1 MMVISVESDLKK
13 PIEDYLER
21 GLIPDDAM
29 EAKMLVREAAKYTM
43 VEDQLYRK
51 GLHSPM
57 LRCLNPN
64 EAGYVLAEPSFIPSQ
79 PLGHFTNGAWTFGAI
94 QDKTGQLRWL
104 IVAVDYFT
112 KWIEAEPLT
121 TISSARVQRFV
132 EVNIIT
138 RFGAPA
144 EIVTDNGT
152 QFTGVG
158 FRDLIYEYGIQHH
171 FASVEHPQSNGQA
184 EAANKVILEG
194 LKKRMLEADTS
205 WADQLPFVL
214 WGNRT
219 TAQTSTQETPYR
231 LAYGCESMIPVE
243 IGMMSWRR
251 KSILSQGET
260 ANNEALAV
268 EMHLADEAR
277 VTAHCRDIA
286 MKQLIAARYNKKVRP
301 RTFQPG
307 CLVLRRADIGNKNS
321 KDGKPS

>member
-1 MMVISVESDLKK
+1 MPELFGR
-13 PIEDYLER
+13 P
-21 GLIPDDAM
+21 
-29 EAKMLVREAAKYTM
+29 
-43 VEDQLYRK
+43 Q
-51 GLHSPM
+51 
-57 LRCLNPN
+57 
-64 EAGYVLAEPSFIPSQ
+64 PSCIPSR
-79 PLGHFTNGAWTFGAI
+79 PPWPFYKWGMDILGPF
-94 QDKTGQLRWL
+94 KTAPGQLRWL

-138 RFGAPA
+138 RSSTSRDSN
-144 EIVTDNGT
+144 VQRNS
-152 QFTGVG
+152 FTGVG

-184 EAANKVILEG
+184 EAANKVILDG

-251 KSILSQGET
+251 KSILSQGEI
-260 ANNEALAV
+260 ANSEALAV
-268 EMHLADEAR
+268 ELDLADEAR
-277 VTAHCRDIA
+277 VTSHCRDIA

-301 RTFQPG
+301 RRFQPG

-321 KDGKPS
+321 KDGKLAANWDGPYRVGKLLREELTFWKIWMEPLSSEHGMRTN